1 MWFARLVSE
10 WLDGLVVRCCREIRR
25 ATLLVIPSMNQTSVC
40 DVRMGRPGLY
50 SSKQDSQAPVAV
62 ESFYLELRENGPGCW
77 KRQQIPVRPGVDSY
91 HANSMP

>member
-1 MWFARLVSE
+1 MQEGSACGSRLVSE

-25 ATLLVIPSMNQTSVC
+25 ATLLGYPQHESDASVC

-62 ESFYLELRENGPGCW
+62 ESFYLSSGKMAPDAGN
-77 KRQQIPVRPGVDSY
+77 
-91 HANSMP
+91 ANKSR